1 MPMAPH
7 DLEAFL
13 TQYRAFLQDLMGA
26 IGADT
31 SPRRWLQ
38 LLVEQ
43 PFSFPAGLPVNPDTI
58 ALQGRL
64 IDLAVKASHDDRYE
78 LAASAEIRRILAAND
93 NNNDEEDGEGE
104 DALLGDVIR
113 SPMRGRMRGP
123 AREPTIGT
131 PWYRH
136 RSMAEPPEPTASFP
150 DEGAGDRS
158 SDEKSAASAATA
170 PDDGLLSTDPTIP
183 RDNRSLPGDPTV
195 DPLYPAPP
203 ASAVTRGQAAIQPSM
218 PAPVIPAPRYMNAAI
233 RDHDRDEPLVVDE
246 MYVLQFNVDL
256 EKGGESGNDFSAR
269 IPDVDVL
276 LRPDEDS
283 VELTIQLDGDAF
295 DIPVRAQPLQVPRT
309 GPSLRKASFPITP
322 KREGRATL
330 TATVHKAGNFLFEME
345 LSYSIGVVNASPAT
359 TAIHGRA
366 LSAAN
371 TIMPRELGF
380 RIKPVE
386 SGYEC
391 TVWGEVNNQV
401 TLPITAVELTD
412 MVARARNAMMDVVL
426 YANSD
431 NIKIF
436 QQSVVIDDVSRDA
449 ALKTLAFAGA
459 ELFQRLFYGPS
470 AGPEVNLVGDW
481 LRTRAT
487 KPGRVLKLQIVAERF
502 PIPWGLLYMGDTADA
517 APLDWQYFLG
527 MKHIIE
533 QIPRQANMLVDDY
546 VIPSDAPSLAIS
558 VTVNTGIDAQM
569 KQIKRNLVASQVDYW
584 TARAASAKGDVQ
596 LQQRT
601 TKTDLLKALH
611 SQSAE
616 QVMYL
621 YCHAITSGL
630 NDPGGIMASSL
641 VLSGDERVTLS
652 ELNRE
657 APMRMSLP
665 GNPLVF
671 LNACESAELTPEF
684 YDGFVPYFMAKG
696 ARGVVGT
703 ECKTPALFATAWAQ
717 EFFPRFLAGQ
727 PLGVLFRDL
736 RNEFCLKHGNPL
748 GLLYAV
754 YCDGDTKIQPGLSS

>member
-1 MPMAPH
+1 
-7 DLEAFL
+7 
-13 TQYRAFLQDLMGA
+13 
-26 IGADT
+26 
-31 SPRRWLQ
+31 
-38 LLVEQ
+38 
-43 PFSFPAGLPVNPDTI
+43 
-58 ALQGRL
+58 
-64 IDLAVKASHDDRYE
+64 
-78 LAASAEIRRILAAND
+78 
-93 NNNDEEDGEGE
+93 
-104 DALLGDVIR
+104 
-113 SPMRGRMRGP
+113 
-123 AREPTIGT
+123 
-131 PWYRH
+131 
-136 RSMAEPPEPTASFP
+136 
-150 DEGAGDRS
+150 
-158 SDEKSAASAATA
+158 
-170 PDDGLLSTDPTIP
+170 
-183 RDNRSLPGDPTV
+183 
-195 DPLYPAPP
+195 
-203 ASAVTRGQAAIQPSM
+203 
-218 PAPVIPAPRYMNAAI
+218 
-233 RDHDRDEPLVVDE
+233 
-246 MYVLQFNVDL
+246 
-256 EKGGESGNDFSAR
+256 
-269 IPDVDVL
+269 
-276 LRPDEDS
+276 
-283 VELTIQLDGDAF
+283 
-295 DIPVRAQPLQVPRT
+295 
-309 GPSLRKASFPITP
+309 
-322 KREGRATL
+322 
-330 TATVHKAGNFLFEME
+330 
-345 LSYSIGVVNASPAT
+345 
-359 TAIHGRA
+359 
-366 LSAAN
+366 
-371 TIMPRELGF
+371 LGF

-412 MVARARNAMMDVVL
+412 MVARARKAMMDVVL

-436 QQSVVIDDVSRDA
+436 QQSVDIDDVSRDA

-558 VTVNTGIDAQM
+558 VTVNTSIDAQM
-569 KQIKRNLVASQVDYW
+569 KRNLVASQVDYW
-584 TARAASAKGDVQ
+584 TARGASAKGDVQ
-596 LQQRT
+596 VQQRT
-601 TKTDLLKALH
+601 SKTDLLKALH
-611 SQSAE
+611 SQSSE
-616 QVMYL
+616 QLMYL
-621 YCHAITSGL
+621 YCHAITSGV
-630 NDPGGIMASSL
+630 NDSGGIMASSL

-727 PLGVLFRDL
+727 PLGELFRDL

-754 YCDGDTKIQPGLSS
+754 YCDGDTKIQPGLPS

>member
-1 MPMAPH
+1 MAPH
-7 DLEAFL
+7 DLETFL
-13 TQYRAFLQDLMGA
+13 TQYRAFLQDLMHAVGA
-26 IGADT
+26 ET
-31 SPRRWLQ
+31 SPLRWLQ

-43 PFSFPAGLPVNPDTI
+43 PFSFPAGIPVNADTI
-58 ALQGRL
+58 ALRDRL
-64 IDLAVKASHDDRYE
+64 IELAVKASHDDRYE
-78 LAASAEIRRILAAND
+78 LAASAEVRRILAAND
-93 NNNDEEDGEGE
+93 NDNNDDDDDDDDEGEGE
-104 DALLGDVIR
+104 DAFGVDAIR
-113 SPMRGRMRGP
+113 SPMRGP
-123 AREPTIGT
+123 AREPKQ
-131 PWYRH
+131 RAMRN
-136 RSMAEPPEPTASFP
+136 RSIARAEQPEQRVSFP
-150 DEGAGDRS
+150 DEGASDRS
-158 SDEKSAASAATA
+158 SDERPAASAAA
-170 PDDGLLSTDPTIP
+170 EPDDGLLSADPIIP
-183 RDNRSLPGDPTV
+183 RDNRSLPLNPE
-195 DPLYPAPP
+195 PALPP
-203 ASAVTRGQAAIQPSM
+203 PGPAVT
-218 PAPVIPAPRYMNAAI
+218 PAPRYMNAAI

-246 MYVLQFNVDL
+246 MYVLEFNVDL
-256 EKGGESGNDFSAR
+256 KKGGESGNDFAAR

-276 LRPDEDS
+276 FRPDEDS

-295 DIPVRAQPLQVPRT
+295 DIPVRTQLLQVPRT
-309 GPSLRKASFPITP
+309 GPSLRKASFAITP

-345 LSYSIGVVNASPAT
+345 LSYSIGIVNASPAT

-366 LSAAN
+366 LSAAS
-371 TIMPRELGF
+371 TIMPRDLGF
-380 RIKPVE
+380 LIKPVE

-391 TVWGEVNNQV
+391 TVWGQQYNQV

-436 QQSVVIDDVSRDA
+436 QQSVDIDDVSRDA

-470 AGPEVNLVGDW
+470 AGPEVNRVGDL
-481 LRTRAT
+481 LRALAT
-487 KPGRVLKLQIVAERF
+487 TPGRELKLQIIAERF
-502 PIPWGLLYMGDTADA
+502 PIPWGLLYMGDTAA
-517 APLDWQYFLG
+517 NAPLDWHYFLG
-527 MKHIIE
+527 MKLIIE

-569 KQIKRNLVASQVDYW
+569 KRNLVASQVDYW
-584 TARAASAKGDVQ
+584 TARGASAKGDVL

-717 EFFPRFLAGQ
+717 EFFPRFLTGQ
-727 PLGVLFRDL
+727 PLGELFRDL
-736 RNEFCLKHGNPL
+736 RSEFCLKHGNPL

>member
-7 DLEAFL
+7 DLETFL
-13 TQYRAFLQDLMGA
+13 TQYHAFLQDLMRAVGA
-26 IGADT
+26 ET

-43 PFSFPAGLPVNPDTI
+43 PFSFPAGIPVNADTI
-58 ALQGRL
+58 ALRGRL
-64 IDLAVKASHDDRYE
+64 NDIAVKASHDDRYE
-78 LAASAEIRRILAAND
+78 LAASAEVRRILAA
-93 NNNDEEDGEGE
+93 
-104 DALLGDVIR
+104 I
-113 SPMRGRMRGP
+113 SPMRGPMRGP
-123 AREPTIGT
+123 AREPKQQAMRGRPIA
-131 PWYRH
+131 R
-136 RSMAEPPEPTASFP
+136 AEPPELTVSFP
-150 DEGAGDRS
+150 DEVAGDRS
-158 SDEKSAASAATA
+158 SDERPAASAAA
-170 PDDGLLSTDPTIP
+170 EPDDGLLSADPTIP
-183 RDNRSLPGDPTV
+183 GANRSLP
-195 DPLYPAPP
+195 LNPAPASPPP
-203 ASAVTRGQAAIQPSM
+203 APAVT
-218 PAPVIPAPRYMNAAI
+218 PAPRYMNAAI

-256 EKGGESGNDFSAR
+256 KKGGESGNDFSAR

-295 DIPVRAQPLQVPRT
+295 DIPVRTQPLQVPRT
-309 GPSLRKASFPITP
+309 GPSLRKASFAITP

-345 LSYSIGVVNASPAT
+345 LSYSIGLINASPAT

-366 LSAAN
+366 LSAVS

-386 SGYEC
+386 NGYEC

-412 MVARARNAMMDVVL
+412 MVARARKAMMDVVL

-436 QQSVVIDDVSRDA
+436 QQSVDIDDVSRDA

-558 VTVNTGIDAQM
+558 VTVNTGRI
-569 KQIKRNLVASQVDYW
+569 RRGGP
-584 TARAASAKGDVQ
+584 ARS
-596 LQQRT
+596 
-601 TKTDLLKALH
+601 
-611 SQSAE
+611 
-616 QVMYL
+616 
-621 YCHAITSGL
+621 
-630 NDPGGIMASSL
+630 PGCWPC
-641 VLSGDERVTLS
+641 RVPS
-652 ELNRE
+652 
-657 APMRMSLP
+657 P
-665 GNPLVF
+665 G
-671 LNACESAELTPEF
+671 
-684 YDGFVPYFMAKG
+684 
-696 ARGVVGT
+696 
-703 ECKTPALFATAWAQ
+703 
-717 EFFPRFLAGQ
+717 
-727 PLGVLFRDL
+727 
-736 RNEFCLKHGNPL
+736 FCR
-748 GLLYAV
+748 
-754 YCDGDTKIQPGLSS
+754 